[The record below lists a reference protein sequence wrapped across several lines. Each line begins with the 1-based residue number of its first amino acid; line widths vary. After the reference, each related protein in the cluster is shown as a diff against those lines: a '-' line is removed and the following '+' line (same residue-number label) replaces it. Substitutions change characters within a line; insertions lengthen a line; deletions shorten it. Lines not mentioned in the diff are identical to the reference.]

1 MKHRKLG
8 STGPTVSAI
17 GLGCMG
23 MSDAYGP
30 TDRSESI
37 ATIQAALHDGVT
49 LIDTGDFYASGLNEL
64 LIAEALNGIARDRY
78 QLSVKFGGV
87 RDPAGG
93 WGPMDGRPEVV
104 RNYLA
109 YSLRRLNVD
118 HIDIYR
124 VGGLDRSVPIEDTI
138 GALADCVQKGWIR
151 HIGLSEVGEDTIRR
165 AAAVHPVADLQI
177 EYSLLSRGIEDRILP
192 TCRELGIAITAYGV
206 LCRGLLSGH
215 WHPNGTTDFRSISPR
230 FQGDNLAAN
239 LQLVEQLARVASTKG
254 VTTTQ
259 LAIAW
264 ALAQGE
270 DIIPIVG
277 ARRRERLAEALGS
290 LDVTLSE
297 DDLVSIERAI
307 PKGAA
312 KGARYPE
319 AMLEHLD
326 SERNGSAVS

>member
-8 STGPTVSAI
+8 SAGPLVSAI

-30 TDRSESI
+30 ADRTESI
-37 ATIQAALHDGVT
+37 ATIRAALDEGIT
-49 LIDTGDFYASGLNEL
+49 LIDTGDFYASGRNEM
-64 LIAEALNGIARDRY
+64 LIAEALNGVARERY
-78 QLSVKFGGV
+78 QLSVKFGGL

-93 WGPMDGRPEVV
+93 WGPMDGRPEAV

-124 VGGLDRSVPIEDTI
+124 MARLDKSVPIEDTM
-138 GALADCVQKGWIR
+138 GVLADCVQKGWIR
-151 HIGLSEVGEDTIRR
+151 HIGLSEVGADTIRR

-177 EYSLLSRGIEDRILP
+177 EYSLLSRGIEDAILP

-206 LCRGLLSGH
+206 LCRGLLCGH
-215 WHPNGTTDFRSISPR
+215 WRPNGTSDFRSMTPR
-230 FQGDNLAAN
+230 FQGDNLTAN
-239 LQLVEQLARVASTKG
+239 LKLVGQLAQVAAKNG

-259 LAIAW
+259 LALAW
-264 ALAQGE
+264 VLAQGE

-277 ARRRERLAEALGS
+277 ARRCDRLSEALGS
-290 LDVTLSE
+290 LDVTLSGGV
-297 DDLVSIERAI
+297 LASIERAI

-312 KGARYPE
+312 KGARYPD
-319 AMLEHLD
+319 AMMQRLD
-326 SERNGSAVS
+326 SERTGPTSL

>member
-1 MKHRKLG
+1 
-8 STGPTVSAI
+8 
-17 GLGCMG
+17 
-23 MSDAYGP
+23 
-30 TDRSESI
+30 
-37 ATIQAALHDGVT
+37 
-49 LIDTGDFYASGLNEL
+49 
-64 LIAEALNGIARDRY
+64 
-78 QLSVKFGGV
+78 
-87 RDPAGG
+87 
-93 WGPMDGRPEVV
+93 MDGRPEVV

-124 VGGLDRSVPIEDTI
+124 VGGLDKSVSIEDTM
-138 GALADCVQKGWIR
+138 GVLADCVQKGWIR

-192 TCRELGIAITAYGV
+192 ACRELGIAITAYGV
-206 LCRGLLSGH
+206 LSRGLLSGH
-215 WHPNGTTDFRSISPR
+215 WRPNGTTDFRSMSPR
-230 FQGDNLAAN
+230 FQGDNLTAN
-239 LQLVEQLARVASTKG
+239 LKLVEKLAQVAATKG

-259 LAIAW
+259 LAVAW

-277 ARRRERLAEALGS
+277 ARRRESLAEALGS
-290 LDVTLSE
+290 LDATLS
-297 DDLVSIERAI
+297 DGDLASIERAI

-326 SERNGSAVS
+326 SERNKSASA